1 VVAQL
6 DQMLRRVIGED
17 IELAITTTPDLE
29 PIEADPGQ
37 LEQVILNLVVNARD
51 AMPEGGRLTIETA
64 NVRIVEESSRALPD
78 CPPGDYV
85 LLAVSDSGCGID
97 EQVKAHIFEPFFT
110 TKGVGKGTG
119 LGLSTLYG
127 IVRQGGGHV
136 RVESDPGAGARFLI
150 YFPRVEGL
158 PAQGAIPQRRTRS
171 RGTETILL
179 VEDEAA
185 VRRMVMEIL
194 LRLGYTILE
203 APDARSAQKVFAEY
217 ERPIH
222 LLLTDVVMPQL
233 SGRELALRLTA
244 LRPDLKVMFMT
255 GYADESME
263 QEGLLEPGAVLLK
276 KPFTPDML
284 AAKIREAL
292 DGELGPMGRV
302 GSD

>member
-1 VVAQL
+1 
-6 DQMLRRVIGED
+6 MLRRVIGED
-17 IELAITTTPDLE
+17 IDLAITTTPDLE

-64 NVRIVEESSRALPD
+64 NVRIDEESSRPLPD

-97 EQVKAHIFEPFFT
+97 EQVKPHIFEPFFT

-119 LGLSTLYG
+119 LGLSTIYG

-136 RVESDPGAGARFLI
+136 RVESDPGEGARFLI
-150 YFPRVEGL
+150 YFPRAEGL
-158 PAQGAIPQRRTRS
+158 PAPGAVPQRRTRS

-185 VRRMVMEIL
+185 VRRMVTE
-194 LRLGYTILE
+194 
-203 APDARSAQKVFAEY
+203 S

-244 LRPDLKVMFMT
+244 LRPDLKVMYMT

-276 KPFTPDML
+276 KPFTPDTL
-284 AAKIREAL
+284 AGKIREAL
-292 DGELGPMGRV
+292 DGGPDPIERADSG
-302 GSD
+302 